1 MSPIRS
7 NRRHGFSLLEI
18 LLSLAILGGALA
30 VLSQIVGTG
39 GDASRNARELSMAR
53 LLCQSKMAELLV
65 SKVQPVA
72 VPSTP
77 LPSPDSESDTQ
88 FNYMVEVG
96 QAPMAGL
103 LMVRISVDA
112 VSLDGGLPIAS
123 YSISRWLIDPL
134 LGLEQAEADEAA
146 AKAAEESNAAAMESE
161 GSSATPT
168 SGWPL

>member
-1 MSPIRS
+1 MTPIRS
-7 NRRHGFSLLEI
+7 NRRNGFSLLEI

-103 LMVRISVDA
+103 LTIRISVDA
-112 VSLDGGLPIAS
+112 VSMDGGLPIAS

-146 AKAAEESNAAAMESE
+146 AKAAKESDAAATESE
-161 GSSATPT
+161 GSSATLP
-168 SGWPL
+168 SEAPL

>member
-1 MSPIRS
+1 MIP
-7 NRRHGFSLLEI
+7 NRVSRRKGFSLLEI

-77 LPSPDSESDTQ
+77 LPSPDSASDTQ
-88 FNYMVEVG
+88 FNYLVEVG
-96 QAPMAGL
+96 QAPMSGL
-103 LMVRISVDA
+103 LTIRISVDA
-112 VSLDGGLPIAS
+112 VSMDGGPPIAN

-146 AKAAEESNAAAMESE
+146 AKAAEESEAAAMESE
-161 GSSATPT
+161 SSSASPS
-168 SGWPL
+168 SGAPL